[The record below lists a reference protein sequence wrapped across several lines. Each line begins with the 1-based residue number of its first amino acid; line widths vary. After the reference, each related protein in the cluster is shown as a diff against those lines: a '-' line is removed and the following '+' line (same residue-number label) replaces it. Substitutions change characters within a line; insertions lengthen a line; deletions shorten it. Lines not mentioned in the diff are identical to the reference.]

1 MAFNIRPNT
10 TQVLYPYNGHLNPNE
25 VFGDIYNMII
35 SQTVQYPELADNYGF
50 VEMFRTDLT
59 QFGDTKLFYDQ
70 DVLSSRDW
78 LGDAEAS
85 NLLSVE
91 RPADPKCQAIVLNQ
105 YRIIKTTLDN
115 YLTKRAWSTEG
126 AFSTFQGIVQSMIS
140 KTKELYEATLI
151 NTFIGTMKG
160 EAEDGAEVIDYEVP
174 LSDITAVGEEKNRL
188 EAQTIAQ
195 HLADLIVD
203 MKDYTRKYNDY
214 KFMRAYKED
223 ELLVI
228 WSSKFVNKINKLDLP
243 TIFNKAGL
251 MDKFAQHILPN
262 RFFGTQLD
270 TNALPNG
277 FTVSEEG
284 GKTYVVIGESAAG
297 TVRAMEE
304 YDYVSGHKFAGEE
317 LKAGD
322 KIPLKADGSVPAYV
336 EDEDVICKVITKDTV
351 KYGSSFT
358 TATDFYNPQSL
369 THSHM
374 LIWGF
379 AAPARLKGQPCVTV
393 HAD

>member
-10 TQVLYPYNGHLNPNE
+10 TQVLYPFNGHLNPNE

-35 SQTVQYPELADNYGF
+35 SQTVQYPELVDNYGF

-85 NLLSVE
+85 NLLSIE
-91 RPADPKCQAIVLNQ
+91 RPADPECQAIVLNQ

-140 KTKELYEATLI
+140 KTKQLYETTLI
-151 NTFIGTMKG
+151 NNFIGTMKG
-160 EAEDGAEVIDYEVP
+160 EAEGSDYEIP
-174 LSDITAVGEEKNRL
+174 LSDIAATGEEKNRL

-195 HLADLIVD
+195 YLADLMVD
-203 MKDYTRKYNDY
+203 MKDYSRKYNDFG
-214 KFMRAYKED
+214 FMRAYKED
-223 ELLVI
+223 ELIVI
-228 WSSKFVNKINKLDLP
+228 WSSKYVNKINKLDLP
-243 TIFNKAGL
+243 TIFNKSGL
-251 MDKFAQHILPN
+251 MDKFEQYVLPARYFGEVTTAENVAGVAGLTVAGNNVTISADYKGTIVTKVEGDFVDANKGN
-262 RFFGTQLD
+262 RLVHLF
-270 TNALPNG
+270 
-277 FTVSEEG
+277 
-284 GKTYVVIGESAAG
+284 IGEKLPAG
-297 TVRAMEE
+297 ATFEI
-304 YDYVSGHKFAGEE
+304 G
-317 LKAGD
+317 
-322 KIPLKADGSVPAYV
+322 KADIV
-336 EDEDVICKVITKDTV
+336 DEDVICKVITKDTV
-351 KYGSSFT
+351 KYGASFT

-374 LIWGF
+374 LIWGY